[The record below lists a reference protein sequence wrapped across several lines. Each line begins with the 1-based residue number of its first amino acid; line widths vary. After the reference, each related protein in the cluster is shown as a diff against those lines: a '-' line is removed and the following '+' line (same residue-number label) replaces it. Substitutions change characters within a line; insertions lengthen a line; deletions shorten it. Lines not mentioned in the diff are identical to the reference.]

1 MDHPRDKS
9 AVSFEAEIVNGP
21 IRTSGDADAARPRSA
36 HTAMVPSS
44 LRAHPA
50 RPVFLTASMGR
61 RRRTRDPQSLPTKPF
76 LSVSE
81 VAVLFGT
88 HRATLYRSIERGD
101 FPLPVVVLNGRRR
114 VPRVAV
120 ERLLHGEN
128 QPEVDAVTAEDGG
141 AAPASR
147 RRPMCSAARRS
158 SSPIASV

>member
-1 MDHPRDKS
+1 MDRPRYKNT
-9 AVSFEAEIVNGP
+9 VSMEAETVHGP
-21 IRTSGDADAARPRSA
+21 IRTSGQADVARSRSVG
-36 HTAMVPSS
+36 TLSS
-44 LRAHPA
+44 WRAHPA
-50 RPVFLTASMGR
+50 RPVLTASMGR
-61 RRRTRDPQSLPTKPF
+61 PRRSRGPQPLATKPF

-120 ERLLHGEN
+120 ERLLHGES
-128 QPEVDAVTAEDGG
+128 QPEVDAVAAEDGG

-147 RRPMCSAARRS
+147 SRPMCSAARRS